1 MTTAAA
7 THDPAIEPE
16 IDDGIRRGGS
26 EADILPRM
34 VYSPAQAK
42 QRLEELQQFISEVMV
57 PSQVDD
63 KGNVTRDGDYGPPFP
78 GSKKKVLLKA
88 GAEKLAEVYGFT
100 VEPVITQR
108 IEKWTEKDGGPF
120 FHYEVEAK
128 IYSKRTG
135 NLVGKGVGS
144 CNSMENRYRYRQGQR
159 ECPACGSATIFKSKP
174 QFGGGWYCNQRAGG
188 CGESFK
194 PNSDGA
200 REIEA
205 QVVGKVENDDIHT
218 QVNTILKIAKKRA
231 YIDGVISVTQ
241 SSGLLT
247 GEEGDEE
254 QPQQRK
260 RTSGAQATPNGKGK
274 PQQKKED
281 TAATANKTNDPTKSE
296 GKPPDDAH
304 PHRVTIRGKVHWT
317 AGADEA
323 RLLRCWDLS
332 RQLDKQTGTENA
344 AKDALRAVIGVDSTI
359 DLNAEMADKFIAH
372 LVDQLG
378 GDPDDDFPY

>member
-1 MTTAAA
+1 
-7 THDPAIEPE
+7 
-16 IDDGIRRGGS
+16 
-26 EADILPRM
+26 M
-34 VYSPAQAK
+34 VYSPAQAR
-42 QRLEELQQFISEVMV
+42 QRLDELQQFISEVMV

-63 KGNVTRDGDYGPPFP
+63 KGNVTRGGDYGPPFP

-108 IEKWTEKDGGPF
+108 IEKWSEKDGGPF

-128 IYSKRTG
+128 IFSKRTG
-135 NLVGKGVGS
+135 HMVGKGVGS

-159 ECPACGSATIFKSKP
+159 ECPACGSATIFKSKA

-247 GEEGDEE
+247 GEDGDEE
-254 QPQQRK
+254 QHERK
-260 RTSGAQATPNGKGK
+260 RTVVRSSRGGTGKNAQEKRDASTTAKGD
-274 PQQKKED
+274 E
-281 TAATANKTNDPTKSE
+281 
-296 GKPPDDAH
+296 KPPDDAH
-304 PHRVTIRGKVHWT
+304 PNKVVVRDKVYWT
-317 AGADEA
+317 AGITAEK
-323 RLLRCWDLS
+323 LLRCWDLS
-332 RQLDKQTGTENA
+332 RQLDKAFGKDT
-344 AKDALRAVIGVDSTI
+344 AKDSMREVIGVDSTV
-359 DLNAEMADKFIAH
+359 DLNDEMADKFIAH
-372 LVDQLG
+372 LIDQLG
-378 GDPDDDFPY
+378 GDSDDTFAEY